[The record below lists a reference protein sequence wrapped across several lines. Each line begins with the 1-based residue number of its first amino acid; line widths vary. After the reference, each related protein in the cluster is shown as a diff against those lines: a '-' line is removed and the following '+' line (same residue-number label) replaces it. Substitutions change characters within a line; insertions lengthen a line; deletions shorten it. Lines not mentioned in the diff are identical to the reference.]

1 MKNVIKVADT
11 CFVNCSSFQDRLFY
25 KLNAD
30 RERKCHAEEMN
41 SAHHCHSEGK
51 MVTKQKHLMEIYS
64 EMQKHF
70 QTLNS
75 DLLST
80 TKENG
85 VYDFCNVASCCL
97 NPPCHS
103 YTSLPLQY

>member
-1 MKNVIKVADT
+1 MKKVFRIADA
-11 CFVNCSSFQDRLFY
+11 CFVNCSSFQDRQFY
-25 KLNAD
+25 NLNTD
-30 RERKCHAEEMN
+30 RETKCHSIEMS
-41 SAHHCHSEGK
+41 SAHFCHSEGK

-85 VYDFCNVASCCL
+85 KGKLIVMNHAGAM
-97 NPPCHS
+97 
-103 YTSLPLQY
+103 T